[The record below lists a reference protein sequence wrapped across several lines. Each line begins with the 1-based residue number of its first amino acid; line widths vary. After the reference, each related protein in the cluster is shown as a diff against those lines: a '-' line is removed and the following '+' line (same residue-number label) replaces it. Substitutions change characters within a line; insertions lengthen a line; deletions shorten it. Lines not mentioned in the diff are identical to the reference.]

1 MFISFSFSKCDIK
14 TGIKKIT
21 LVEKHA
27 NHFEQTLKLYRFDP
41 REVRSENKLPARF
54 LFYAVNLNSGHK
66 KISVL
71 F

>member
-21 LVEKHA
+21 LAEKHA

-54 LFYAVNLNSGHK
+54 LF
-66 KISVL
+66 
-71 F
+71 